1 MFIKSKRRR
10 NFKRKIVSYIFLLII
25 LGFFAFCLNTFF
37 ISTKE
42 TFISPLSKPGINL
55 VSVEKVLKDSNIVF
69 STVTALDS
77 FYLINIPNNGQVI
90 LSGDKDINS
99 QIASLQRILIQLT
112 IEGKTFKNID
122 FRFSEPTI
130 SF

>member
-1 MFIKSKRRR
+1 MFIKPKRKRFRRR
-10 NFKRKIVSYIFLLII
+10 IISYIFLLVI
-25 LGFFAFCLNTFF
+25 LGILAFFLNKFF
-37 ISTKE
+37 ISRKE
-42 TFISPLSKPGINL
+42 TIISPLSKPGIDL
-55 VSVEKVLKDSNIVF
+55 VSVERILKDNDIAF
-69 STVTALDS
+69 SAVTALDS
-77 FYLINIPNNGQVI
+77 SYLVNIPNNGQVI

>member
-1 MFIKSKRRR
+1 MFIKPKRKRFRRR
-10 NFKRKIVSYIFLLII
+10 IISYIFLLVI
-25 LGFFAFCLNTFF
+25 LGIFAFFLNTFF
-37 ISTKE
+37 ILRKE
-42 TFISPLSKPGINL
+42 TIISPLSKPGIDL
-55 VSVEKVLKDSNIVF
+55 VSVEKILKDNNISF
-69 STVTALDS
+69 SAVTTLDS
-77 FYLINIPNNGQVI
+77 SYSVNIPNNGLVI

>member
-1 MFIKSKRRR
+1 MFIKP
-10 NFKRKIVSYIFLLII
+10 KRKRNLKRGIIFYVFLLGI
-25 LGFFAFCLNTFF
+25 LGIFAFFLNTFL
-37 ISTKE
+37 ISRKE
-42 TFISPLSKPGINL
+42 TIISPLSKPGIDL
-55 VSVEKVLKDSNIVF
+55 VSVEKILKDNNIAF
-69 STVTALDS
+69 SAVTALDS
-77 FYLINIPNNGQVI
+77 SYSVNIPNNGQVI
-90 LSGDKDINS
+90 LSKDKDINS

>member
-1 MFIKSKRRR
+1 MFIKPKRKRFRRR
-10 NFKRKIVSYIFLLII
+10 IISYIFLLVI
-25 LGFFAFCLNTFF
+25 LGILAFFLNKFF
-37 ISTKE
+37 ISRKE
-42 TFISPLSKPGINL
+42 TIISPLSKPGIDL
-55 VSVEKVLKDSNIVF
+55 VSVERILKDNDIAF
-69 STVTALDS
+69 SAVTALDS
-77 FYLINIPNNGQVI
+77 SYLVNIPNNGQVI

-112 IEGKTFKNID
+112 IEGKTFRRID

>member
-1 MFIKSKRRR
+1 
-10 NFKRKIVSYIFLLII
+10 
-25 LGFFAFCLNTFF
+25 
-37 ISTKE
+37 
-42 TFISPLSKPGINL
+42 
-55 VSVEKVLKDSNIVF
+55 
-69 STVTALDS
+69 VTALDS
-77 FYLINIPNNGQVI
+77 SYSVNIPNNGQVI

>member
-1 MFIKSKRRR
+1 MFIKPKRKRFRRR
-10 NFKRKIVSYIFLLII
+10 IISYIFLLGI
-25 LGFFAFCLNTFF
+25 LGIFAFFLNTFL
-37 ISTKE
+37 ISRKE
-42 TFISPLSKPGINL
+42 TIISPLSKSGIDL
-55 VSVEKVLKDSNIVF
+55 VSVEKILKDNNIAF
-69 STVTALDS
+69 SAVTALDS
-77 FYLINIPNNGQVI
+77 SYSVNIPNNGQVI

>member
-1 MFIKSKRRR
+1 MFIKPKRKRFRRR
-10 NFKRKIVSYIFLLII
+10 IISYIFLLGI
-25 LGFFAFCLNTFF
+25 LGIFAFFLNTFF
-37 ISTKE
+37 LSRKE
-42 TFISPLSKPGINL
+42 TIISPLSKPGIDL
-55 VSVEKVLKDSNIVF
+55 VSVEKILKDNNIAF
-69 STVTALDS
+69 SAVTALDS
-77 FYLINIPNNGQVI
+77 SYSVNIPNNGQVI

>member
-1 MFIKSKRRR
+1 M
-10 NFKRKIVSYIFLLII
+10 
-25 LGFFAFCLNTFF
+25 
-37 ISTKE
+37 
-42 TFISPLSKPGINL
+42 SKPGIDL
-55 VSVEKVLKDSNIVF
+55 VSVEKILKDNNISF
-69 STVTALDS
+69 SAVTTLDS
-77 FYLINIPNNGQVI
+77 SYSVNIPNNGLVI

>member
-1 MFIKSKRRR
+1 M
-10 NFKRKIVSYIFLLII
+10 
-25 LGFFAFCLNTFF
+25 
-37 ISTKE
+37 
-42 TFISPLSKPGINL
+42 
-55 VSVEKVLKDSNIVF
+55 VSVEKILKDNNIAF
-69 STVTALDS
+69 SAVTALDS
-77 FYLINIPNNGQVI
+77 SYSVNIPNNGQVI